1 MKHIIISE
9 GVTTLSNSAIR
20 QPAQRFLTLQLPTT
34 LKTIG
39 NNTCQQNTNKGLSE
53 VNFPKN
59 LTSIGS
65 NAFTNTKIKEAVLP
79 AGITKIS
86 NDTFNNCSEMKR
98 VVFEGN
104 ITSIGTNAFRQNFS
118 LSEMVFWGETAP
130 QTMNPIGASVSTL
143 TVCYPSTGTGYTD
156 EEKFRSFFPSGTK
169 FEEISMI
176 PVAKGI
182 TIEGSPV
189 IGETL
194 TGRYGAYTD
203 ATGRPE
209 GDSYCVWSCADDPG
223 FTQNVT
229 ELQSE
234 PIRAGGTSVYAPAE
248 NEIGKY
254 IRFSVIP
261 VAEGERNTIGEPAV
275 FTMSEPVRT
284 APRSPRVSIT
294 SHRSG
299 DVQFVTVRR

>member
-1 MKHIIISE
+1 MKKWIGWILAAVFLLTNCGLFSVFAEGETETKSVPLVVTAAYYQGDQLVVDENWRDHATYTYTVTDGVPAETGTLSNGLYSFSYTPASGRLFKFSFASGVANTTPVVVPHLAGAFSLENGTQYQETEINLYVSEAKYAPFYQKSVKHIIISE
-9 GVTTLSNSAIR
+9 GVTTLANSAIR
-20 QPAQRFLTLQLPTT
+20 QPAQGFLTLQLPTT

-53 VNFPKN
+53 VNFPPN

-143 TVCYPSTGTGYTD
+143 TVCYPTTG
-156 EEKFRSFFPSGTK
+156 SG
-169 FEEISMI
+169 
-176 PVAKGI
+176 
-182 TIEGSPV
+182 
-189 IGETL
+189 
-194 TGRYGAYTD
+194 
-203 ATGRPE
+203 
-209 GDSYCVWSCADDPG
+209 
-223 FTQNVT
+223 
-229 ELQSE
+229 
-234 PIRAGGTSVYAPAE
+234 
-248 NEIGKY
+248 
-254 IRFSVIP
+254 
-261 VAEGERNTIGEPAV
+261 
-275 FTMSEPVRT
+275 
-284 APRSPRVSIT
+284 
-294 SHRSG
+294 
-299 DVQFVTVRR
+299 